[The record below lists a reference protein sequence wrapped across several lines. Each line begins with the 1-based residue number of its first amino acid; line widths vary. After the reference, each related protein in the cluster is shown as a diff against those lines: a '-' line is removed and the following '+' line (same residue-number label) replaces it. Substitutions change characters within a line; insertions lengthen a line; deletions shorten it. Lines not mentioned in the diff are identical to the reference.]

1 MSGLGKN
8 ISHQELAERN
18 LRAGKYLLTAIQL
31 RKQKELERRVEF
43 WGWVVIISLVV
54 SCIIGA
60 IVLSGC

>member
-1 MSGLGKN
+1 MNGLNKN

-31 RKQKELERRVEF
+31 REQKELKRRVEF
-43 WGWVVIISLVV
+43 WDWVMIISLVV

>member
-1 MSGLGKN
+1 MDGLNKN

-31 RKQKELERRVEF
+31 REQKELKRRVEF
-43 WGWVVIISLVV
+43 WDWVMIISLVV